1 MEEKVHKYRMDFYYQ
16 SLVIYLIFFA
26 AYVLLRGSVGS
37 AGFKSLFNDPI
48 FYILILFIVIFLL
61 IVIINI
67 IRAPMIVLKTDRIIF
82 RNKFGER
89 EVMLTDII
97 NVKIGR
103 RRRKEEETTYR
114 IIKLKLKHRRKQ
126 LKIRANDFERGSE
139 LINEF
144 LKINK
149 TTEVQN
155 RNIE

>member
-1 MEEKVHKYRMDFYYQ
+1 
-16 SLVIYLIFFA
+16 
-26 AYVLLRGSVGS
+26 
-37 AGFKSLFNDPI
+37 
-48 FYILILFIVIFLL
+48 
-61 IVIINI
+61 
-67 IRAPMIVLKTDRIIF
+67 MIVLRTDRIIF
-82 RNKFGER
+82 RNRFGER